1 MLLNAM
7 LIKITCIKK
16 FGHIGKMS
24 KILDIIGHIS
34 EKHKKLGTHLF
45 LGNLADYVKNISQ
58 NCFKNLFSKILE
70 TI

>member
-7 LIKITCIKK
+7 LIKFTCINK
-16 FGHIGKMS
+16 FGHIGKMT
-24 KILDIIGHIS
+24 KIGHIS

-45 LGNLADYVKNISQ
+45 LGNLADHVKDISQ